1 MDDTPRRRRRPP
13 QPPIEPQPEPA
24 PEAPARRRRPPQ
36 PASQAQPVRKKQK
49 KRKKKSTRRRRLNRL
64 KRRVCRGAKRLAAAV
79 GQGTVALLARTGRFL
94 RRQMHSDAL
103 SPQQNAMASL
113 AALAVV
119 LMLIGGGGL
128 LSWNAQT
135 RRTER
140 TNEELL
146 SRYELGQQLAFSQKI
161 TPAPLEGS
169 GLSDVVV
176 MAPTA
181 TPAPTAA
188 PTPADDQPT
197 PRPTATPRPVYQTI
211 GTQVRT
217 ALTPLYEIN
226 SDLVGWLSIPGV
238 IDLPVVYRNN
248 VYYETHDF
256 YGREDKA
263 GTLFLDKNHPLR
275 STTQNL
281 LIHGHNMRD
290 GTMFGRLLQYETN
303 LSYVK
308 DHGIIHFDTIYEE
321 QTYVVFAVMIASFN
335 SSSSRYFD
343 YYTHAT
349 FASETEFT
357 NYVYAVRARS
367 LYSIPVDVR
376 ADDALLTL
384 STCLDDDRLV
394 ILARRLRDGHII
406 EQGTHKELLDK
417 GGFYAKLYQS
427 QFAQ

>member
-49 KRKKKSTRRRRLNRL
+49 KRKKKSARRRRLNRL

-94 RRQMHSDAL
+94 LRQMHSDAL

-343 YYTHAT
+343 FYTHAT

-394 ILARRLRDGHII
+394 ILARRLRDG
-406 EQGTHKELLDK
+406 ETEAGLRAQLGETDK
-417 GGFYAKLYQS
+417 R
-427 QFAQ
+427 

>member
-13 QPPIEPQPEPA
+13 QPPNEPQPEPA

-119 LMLIGGGGL
+119 LILIGGGGL

-181 TPAPTAA
+181 THAPTAA

-211 GTQVRT
+211 STQVRT

-343 YYTHAT
+343 FYTHAT

-394 ILARRLRDGHII
+394 ILARRLRDG
-406 EQGTHKELLDK
+406 ETEAGLRAQLGETDK
-417 GGFYAKLYQS
+417 R
-427 QFAQ
+427 

>member
-1 MDDTPRRRRRPP
+1 MDDTPRRRRRLP

-49 KRKKKSTRRRRLNRL
+49 KRKKKSARRRRLNRL

-119 LMLIGGGGL
+119 LILIGGGGL

-146 SRYELGQQLAFSQKI
+146 SHYELGQQLAFSQKI

-275 STTQNL
+275 PTTQNM

-343 YYTHAT
+343 FYTHAT

-394 ILARRLRDGHII
+394 ILARRLRDG
-406 EQGTHKELLDK
+406 ETEAGLRAQLGETDK
-417 GGFYAKLYQS
+417 R
-427 QFAQ
+427 

>member
-1 MDDTPRRRRRPP
+1 
-13 QPPIEPQPEPA
+13 
-24 PEAPARRRRPPQ
+24 
-36 PASQAQPVRKKQK
+36 
-49 KRKKKSTRRRRLNRL
+49 
-64 KRRVCRGAKRLAAAV
+64 
-79 GQGTVALLARTGRFL
+79 
-94 RRQMHSDAL
+94 MHSDAL

-119 LMLIGGGGL
+119 LIFIGGGGL
-128 LSWNAQT
+128 LSWNTQT

-275 STTQNL
+275 STTQNM

-343 YYTHAT
+343 FYTHAT

-394 ILARRLRDGHII
+394 ILARRLRDG
-406 EQGTHKELLDK
+406 ETEAGLRAQLGETDK
-417 GGFYAKLYQS
+417 R
-427 QFAQ
+427 

>member
-13 QPPIEPQPEPA
+13 QPPNEPQPEPA

-49 KRKKKSTRRRRLNRL
+49 KRKKKSARRRRLNRL

-275 STTQNL
+275 PTTQNM

-343 YYTHAT
+343 FYTHAT

-367 LYSIPVDVR
+367 LYSIPVDAR

-394 ILARRLRDGHII
+394 ILARRLRDG
-406 EQGTHKELLDK
+406 ETEAGLRAQLGETDK
-417 GGFYAKLYQS
+417 R
-427 QFAQ
+427 